1 MDKKDKVEIVV
12 PENAQTSDAINQY
25 TVLPVA
31 EFDCV
36 LWDNKNLPLDVVAA
50 RAYTAL
56 KVGGIFIV
64 PKCADVDNLLPVILT
79 MFEIKETDKTH
90 VTFVKEK

>member
-1 MDKKDKVEIVV
+1 MDKKEKVEIVI
-12 PENAQTSDAINQY
+12 PENAQTSNAINQY

>member
-1 MDKKDKVEIVV
+1 MHRLAMQLINTRYYQLQSLIVCCGIIKIFHLMSL
-12 PENAQTSDAINQY
+12 A
-25 TVLPVA
+25 A
-31 EFDCV
+31 E
-36 LWDNKNLPLDVVAA
+36 LI
-50 RAYTAL
+50 AL